1 MCTATSPCL
10 STALSRRGACHS
22 RSGSSGEWYSRSRRP
37 ARGSRCCGGCGADGG
52 VGGAVALSCS
62 RFRGPAP
69 SARRVIGSG
78 ASGAARADLE
88 DLALEERLAARAEE
102 QRVGAEQGVES
113 PLPGELREHALAGG
127 GADCLEVAIVE
138 RDDRLR
144 HAEGGVWL
152 GEHADPLVHELRE
165 GAGPRR

>member
-10 STALSRRGACHS
+10 STARSRRGACRS

-52 VGGAVALSCS
+52 VDGVGC
-62 RFRGPAP
+62 
-69 SARRVIGSG
+69 G

-88 DLALEERLAARAEE
+88 DLALEERLAPRAEE

-113 PLPGELREHALAGG
+113 LLPGELREHARAGG
-127 GADCLEVAIVE
+127 GADRLEVAIVE
-138 RDDRLR
+138 
-144 HAEGGVWL
+144 
-152 GEHADPLVHELRE
+152 
-165 GAGPRR
+165 

>member
-10 STALSRRGACHS
+10 STARSRRGACRS

-37 ARGSRCCGGCGADGG
+37 ARGSRCCGGSGADGG
-52 VGGAVALSCS
+52 VDGAVSLLAAASE
-62 RFRGPAP
+62 PAP
-69 SARRVIGSG
+69 SARRAIGSG

-113 PLPGELREHALAGG
+113 PLPGELREHARAGG

-138 RDDRLR
+138 RDDRLG

-152 GEHADPLVHELRE
+152 GEHAD
-165 GAGPRR
+165 

>member
-10 STALSRRGACHS
+10 STAPSRRGACHS

-62 RFRGPAP
+62 RPRGPAP

-88 DLALEERLAARAEE
+88 DLALEERLAARAEK

-144 HAEGGVWL
+144 HRSE
-152 GEHADPLVHELRE
+152 E
-165 GAGPRR
+165 RRVGKECRSRWSPYH